1 MQIRSLTPG
10 DDAAL
15 AALIRKNLKAYG
27 LDIPGTA
34 YYDEALDRLS
44 AYYAHSGRAYFVL
57 AENEKPVGGIGL
69 AEISLFPRCC
79 EMQKLYLDDA
89 VKGHGLGYRL
99 IETAEQAA
107 RRLGYG
113 RMYLETHTRLQ
124 AAIHLYEKCGYRE
137 IPRPSGAV
145 HSAMNKFYLKV
156 LLPEED

>member
-1 MQIRSLTPG
+1 MQIRSLIPG

-44 AYYAHSGRAYFVL
+44 AYYAHPGRAYFVL

-79 EMQKLYLDDA
+79 EMQKLYLADSA
-89 VKGHGLGYRL
+89 KGRGLGYRL
-99 IETAEQAA
+99 IERVETRA
-107 RRLGYG
+107 REMGYR
-113 RMYLETHTRLQ
+113 RMYLETHSALR
-124 AAIHLYEKCGYRE
+124 AAIHLYQISGFRE
-137 IPRPSGAV
+137 IPKPPGV
-145 HSAMNKFYLKV
+145 IHSAMDRFFLKE
-156 LLPEED
+156 L